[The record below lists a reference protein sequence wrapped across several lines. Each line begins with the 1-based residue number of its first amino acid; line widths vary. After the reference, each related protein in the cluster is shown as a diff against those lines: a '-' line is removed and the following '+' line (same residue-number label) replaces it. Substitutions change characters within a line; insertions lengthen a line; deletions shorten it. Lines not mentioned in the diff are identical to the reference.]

1 MSRSVSRHSWAVTG
15 GCASYHQTVASAIK
29 WGNSDKKVFTKIYF
43 RKVFLGIGPI
53 GALLVLG
60 VLMASPA
67 MPFPW
72 VGHLVLGG
80 GFIAG
85 AVLLAALLA
94 VPDILANRDHITVTG
109 DAITFEAWGDGSR
122 VTLARQEGDLL
133 LVLPGFVYP
142 ERRVS
147 RRITQLGTGRTINMS
162 WFLNKSAITRAC
174 DRSGWRFG
182 YSPDLAERHLRR
194 WRAWDWRASAYNFIR
209 LHGPFAMPDV
219 PGGRLS
225 LGAAIL
231 EEYGAEIIEAAH
243 ARSQSHMSCT
253 SFLRHAVRV
262 YLRAVDE
269 QRAYAALAGSAGER
283 ATRTAEADRL
293 AAKATETGPVSA
305 R

>member
-1 MSRSVSRHSWAVTG
+1 
-15 GCASYHQTVASAIK
+15 
-29 WGNSDKKVFTKIYF
+29 
-43 RKVFLGIGPI
+43 
-53 GALLVLG
+53 
-60 VLMASPA
+60 MASPA

-80 GFIAG
+80 GLIAF
-85 AVLLAALLA
+85 AVLLAAQLA

-122 VTLARQEGDLL
+122 VTLSRQEGDLL
-133 LVLPGFVYP
+133 LVLPGFAYP
-142 ERRVS
+142 GWHVS
-147 RRITQLGTGRTINMS
+147 RRITQLGTGRAIGVS
-162 WFLNKSAITRAC
+162 WFFRKRAIRRAC

-194 WRAWDWRASAYNFIR
+194 WRAWDWRASAYNFIT

-231 EEYGAEIIEAAH
+231 EEYGDQIIEAAH
-243 ARSQSHMSCT
+243 ARSQSHMPGT
-253 SFLRHAVRV
+253 QFLRHAVRV
-262 YLRAVDE
+262 YRRAADE
-269 QRAYAALAGSAGER
+269 QRIYAALAGSADER

-293 AAKATETGPVSA
+293 AAKATETGPASA